1 MTGRQV
7 VAGVISNEQI
17 CIPIRLEICHN
28 RKRSL
33 PDGSVARLKRE
44 LQETVL
50 AAYERREYRICE
62 RLYVDG
68 LGWVLAANNGDPTI
82 YSIVVED
89 DFNGGTISDSGVD
102 LFDLIDDLDVHLE
115 ETVLIVEFP
124 LTDGQVA

>member
-50 AAYERREYRICE
+50 AAYERRDTEYVNVYM
-62 RLYVDG
+62 LMD
-68 LGWVLAANNGDPTI
+68 LAGYWLQI
-82 YSIVVED
+82 
-89 DFNGGTISDSGVD
+89 
-102 LFDLIDDLDVHLE
+102 
-115 ETVLIVEFP
+115 TVIQQFI
-124 LTDGQVA
+124 Q